1 MADVI
6 KLLPDHVANQ
16 IAAGE
21 VIQRPASVVKE
32 LLENAIDAGAD
43 RVKLIVTTAGKTL
56 VQVVD
61 NGAGMSSTDAR
72 MSLERH
78 ATSKIGSAD
87 DLFSLTTKGFRG
99 EALASIAAISHLE
112 MKTKRAEDEVG
123 SQLLIEGTEVK
134 DQANIQTADGTSVAV
149 KNLFY
154 NVPARRKFLKSDP
167 VEMRHILDEFHRV
180 ALVHV
185 DIQFS
190 LHHNN
195 EEIYNLR
202 KGNFRTRIV
211 DVFGKNFNEKLVPLD
226 EDTTIA
232 RIHGF
237 VGKPEFARRTRGEQ
251 FFFVNGRFVKS
262 AYLNHAVNAAYQDLL
277 KEKAFPAFFIKIDV
291 DPSFIDINIHPT
303 KTEVKF
309 EDEKSIYAII
319 RSAVRRS
326 LGQYNIAPAIDFN
339 QEAMNFPTPPK
350 DVKVHQPEIGFA
362 SPRPKVPDLGSL
374 TMPSSKPTKSAVSAW
389 DRLNERLAE
398 KQAPSEPDQQLMDV
412 RPESKGFQILGK
424 YIVSENE
431 EGLVLIDHRR
441 AHERVLY
448 EQIIRD
454 LAMNRIPAQQELFPI
469 TLELNNADAAII
481 SDHLDELNRIGIQLD
496 TFGKSAFVVRGLA
509 AFISSSKLS
518 DTLDEMID
526 SIRNSGDATG
536 MKKMEAL
543 AKTLARRSCRRYDVI
558 LAPDEI
564 SWLLQELNTCHES
577 NRTPGGLPIL
587 IQIDATQLDKMFER
601 GSL

>member
-43 RVKLIVTTAGKTL
+43 RIQLIITSAGKTL

-61 NGAGMSSTDAR
+61 NGSGMSATDAR

-112 MKTKRAEDEVG
+112 MKTKKEQDEIG
-123 SQLLIEGTEVK
+123 NRLLIEGTEVK
-134 DQANIQTADGTSVAV
+134 EQEQIQTGDGTSISV

-180 ALVHV
+180 ALVHI

-195 EEIYNLR
+195 EEVYNLR
-202 KGNFRTRIV
+202 KGNFRSRIV
-211 DVFGKNFNEKLVPLD
+211 DIFGKNFNEKLVPLE

-232 RIHGF
+232 KIHGF

-251 FFFVNGRFVKS
+251 FFFVNGRFIKS

-277 KEKAFPAFFIKIDV
+277 KEKEYPSFFINIDV

-339 QEAMNFPTPPK
+339 QEAMNFPAPPK
-350 DVKVHQPEIGFA
+350 NVHVHQPELRIA
-362 SPRPKVPDLGSL
+362 SPRPKVPDLGAL
-374 TMPSSKPTKSAVSAW
+374 TAQPIKPTRSAVDAW
-389 DRLNERLAE
+389 DSLNERLSE
-398 KQAPSEPDQQLMDV
+398 KVTAPEPKQTELEVSIALKGVQL
-412 RPESKGFQILGK
+412 LGK
-424 YIVSENE
+424 YIVSENLN
-431 EGLVLIDHRR
+431 GLILIDHKR

-454 LAMNRIPAQQELFPI
+454 LAMNRVPAQQELFPI
-469 TLELNNADAAII
+469 TLELSKVDADLVC
-481 SDHLDELNRIGIQLD
+481 DHLDELNRIGVQLEK
-496 TFGKSAFVVRGLA
+496 FGKSAFVVRGLA
-509 AFISSSKLS
+509 AFISSSQLS
-518 DTLDEMID
+518 ETLDEMID
-526 SIRNSGDATG
+526 SIKNSGESTG

-543 AKTLARRSCRRYDVI
+543 AKTLAKRSSRRYGVT
-558 LAPDEI
+558 LSPDEI
-564 SWLLQELNTCHES
+564 SWLLEELGNCQES
-577 NRTPGGLPIL
+577 NRTPGGLPIS
-587 IQIDATQLDKMFER
+587 IEIDLAQLERMFKK
-601 GSL
+601 GSV